1 MTIRSMQ
8 RASGALLLILA
19 AAALFLSVW
28 GRESSEAAT
37 EAAAEQAAQLAE
49 AQAQIAALEER
60 TQELEADLAETT
72 AEASDDDLAFRMNLV
87 TERLWKSL
95 AKLRGAVAESRSSG
109 NAAASDAASAAA
121 NAGAALRELTILE
134 NRFEYHLR
142 QEGSG

>member
-8 RASGALLLILA
+8 RATGALLLILA

-28 GRESSEAAT
+28 SRESSEAAT
-37 EAAAEQAAQLAE
+37 EVAAEQAALLADARAE
-49 AQAQIAALEER
+49 IDALEER
-60 TQELEADLAETT
+60 AGLLEADLAEAT
-72 AEASDDDLAFRMNLV
+72 AASRSDDLALRMEEV
-87 TERLWKSL
+87 TARLWASVK
-95 AKLRGAVAESRSSG
+95 KLRAALSESRSTG
-109 NAAASDAASAAA
+109 KAAASDAASAAA